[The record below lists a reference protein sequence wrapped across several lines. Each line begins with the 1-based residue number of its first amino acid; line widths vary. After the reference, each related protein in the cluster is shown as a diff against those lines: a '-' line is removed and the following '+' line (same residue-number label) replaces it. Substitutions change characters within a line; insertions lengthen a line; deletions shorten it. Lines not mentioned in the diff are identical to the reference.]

1 MVHAKMRTAD
11 ERPAILQNS
20 AIIVMVPASFCM
32 VSTRNGPSAAL
43 ASRPGSEIVLEIVQP
58 PEVCGPLFALEWEE
72 ALMAKGTVKWFS
84 TVKGYGFIAP
94 EGGSKDAFVHIT
106 AVERAGL
113 TGLHEGQQVEYERV
127 EDDRGRSSADN
138 LRLLD

>member
-1 MVHAKMRTAD
+1 MVVKNGRLVD
-11 ERPAILQNS
+11 ERPATLKYN
-20 AIIVMVPASFCM
+20 AIIVIVSASFCM

-43 ASRPGSEIVLEIVQP
+43 ASQPGSEIVLEIVQP
-58 PEVCGPLFALEWEE
+58 PEVCGPLFAFEWEE

-113 TGLHEGQQVEYERV
+113 TGLHEGQQVEYELV